1 MKCLCVCHE
10 KWSLPTS
17 KLSARGAKWA
27 ARQALPGVGR
37 HWPYDDDDDQGAWD
51 GRIKWN
57 TVTPFR
63 LSGFSSS
70 QTYYWGRTHAGKKN
84 NHPAK
89 GMRFVRFVFM
99 FDFEK
104 LTNTFFCPS
113 QVFIKTTIYTRI
125 ISLKRLLVYCQT
137 PGQNVQNLQSSV
149 AITHSSYLGPQFF
162 SIAYKKKDV
171 TQLKRNNHVE
181 GNGP

>member
-1 MKCLCVCHE
+1 
-10 KWSLPTS
+10 
-17 KLSARGAKWA
+17 
-27 ARQALPGVGR
+27 
-37 HWPYDDDDDQGAWD
+37 
-51 GRIKWN
+51 
-57 TVTPFR
+57 
-63 LSGFSSS
+63 
-70 QTYYWGRTHAGKKN
+70 
-84 NHPAK
+84 
-89 GMRFVRFVFM
+89 MRFVTFVFM

-149 AITHSSYLGPQFF
+149 AITHSSYLGPVIF